1 LEGDVNSDLA
11 ALLVVQQHDDVIRAI
26 EARGADL
33 APRLVALDK
42 ARQRAL
48 DEVARNA
55 GALEKEMVRH
65 RDLTARTAEHRER
78 HSKNLAVLD
87 QAHKVKEATAA
98 MSQVETAA
106 RVLADDETE
115 LLTLTRRIADLRTAT
130 TAAREAL
137 ADVEGSQAAGRQ
149 EVETDRAAIDR
160 ELTVA
165 RSRRAAV
172 ALTVGP
178 SLLSKYERVQIRR
191 KSTALFALN
200 GFSCGSCDTAISL
213 QRRPAMT
220 SGQQAIE
227 VCEGCGVLLYLPR
240 PEE

>member
-1 LEGDVNSDLA
+1 VNSDLA
-11 ALLVVQQHDDVIRAI
+11 ALLVVQQDDDAIRAI

-33 APRLVALDK
+33 APRLVTMDK

-55 GALEKEMVRH
+55 GALEKEGARQ
-65 RDLTARTAEHRER
+65 RALETRTAEHRER

-106 RVLADDETE
+106 RVLAEDETE
-115 LLTLTRRIADLRTAT
+115 LLALTRRIADLRTGT
-130 TAAREAL
+130 SAARESLVAL
-137 ADVEGSQAAGRQ
+137 ETSQAAARGVV
-149 EVETDRAAIDR
+149 EVDRASIEG

-165 RSRRAAV
+165 RSHRAESAK
-172 ALTVGP
+172 AVGP
-178 SLLSKYERVQIRR
+178 SLLSKYERVQLRR

-227 VCEGCGVLLYLPR
+227 ICEGCGVLLYLPR
-240 PEE
+240 PDVAS